1 MYTYVYLYTYN
12 IYNIYSIYNVYN
24 ILYILVG
31 LDLVQG
37 VEEGCDQFVCY
48 ACCFH

>member
-1 MYTYVYLYTYN
+1 MYSYVYLYTYN
-12 IYNIYSIYNVYN
+12 IYNIYNVYN